1 MSGEADPGGIKFRGR
16 RAIGPV
22 TDPRRSPDFDVRSPG
37 MNAVRR
43 RLAAAGLALAMA
55 FAAASGPAAAQDKA
69 AQDKAAQDK
78 PAQDKPDRYVGYYY
92 PKPAA
97 IEIYK
102 ARAAVLPGANRKRR
116 VAFIV
121 HVVNE
126 RLQRPYP
133 PTYSL
138 FPKGGRAHKLI
149 IVSNLPGQLNTIYRV
164 RALLATMT
172 SVARSLPI
180 FRDHSVEDDFTFL
193 DLMKMLGFESVTVSD
208 GESFTHQ
215 IILR

>member
-1 MSGEADPGGIKFRGR
+1 MGR
-16 RAIGPV
+16 RLVG
-22 TDPRRSPDFDVRSPG
+22 
-37 MNAVRR
+37 
-43 RLAAAGLALAMA
+43 AGLALAMA
-55 FAAASGPAAAQDKA
+55 FAAASGPAGAHDKVAQDKA
-69 AQDKAAQDK
+69 A
-78 PAQDKPDRYVGYYY
+78 PNKPDRYVGYYY
-92 PKPAA
+92 PRPAA
-97 IEIYK
+97 IEVYK

-116 VAFIV
+116 IAFIV

-133 PTYSL
+133 PAYSL

-149 IVSNLPGQLNTIYRV
+149 IVSNVGGQLNTIYRV

-180 FRDHSVEDDFTFL
+180 FRENSVEDDFTFL

-208 GESFTHQ
+208 GDSFTHQ

>member
-1 MSGEADPGGIKFRGR
+1 MSGEADPNGINFHR
-16 RAIGPV
+16 RHAMGPV
-22 TDPRRSPDFDVRSPG
+22 TNPKRSPDFDDRMGG
-37 MNAVRR
+37 MNVVRR
-43 RLAAAGLALAMA
+43 RLKGAGLALAMA
-55 FAAASGPAAAQDKA
+55 VLAASGPAV
-69 AQDKAAQDK
+69 AQDK

-97 IEIYK
+97 IETYQ

-116 VAFIV
+116 IAFIV
-121 HVVNE
+121 AVVNE
-126 RLQRPYP
+126 RLKRPYP
-133 PTYSL
+133 PSYSL

-149 IVSNLPGQLNTIYRV
+149 IVSNLPGRLNTIYRV

-172 SVARSLPI
+172 SVARTLTI
-180 FRDHSVEDDFTFL
+180 FRKHSVENDFTFL
-193 DLMKMLGFESVTVSD
+193 DLAKMLGFESVTLSD

>member
-1 MSGEADPGGIKFRGR
+1 MSGEAGPGGMISQR
-16 RAIGPV
+16 RHA
-22 TDPRRSPDFDVRSPG
+22 
-37 MNAVRR
+37 ARR
-43 RLAAAGLALAMA
+43 RLVAAGLAVALA
-55 FAAASGPAAAQDKA
+55 FAAALGPAV
-69 AQDKAAQDK
+69 
-78 PAQDKPDRYVGYYY
+78 AQDKPDKYVGYYY

-97 IEIYK
+97 IEVYK

-116 VAFIV
+116 IAFIV

-126 RLQRPYP
+126 RLNRPYA

-138 FPKGGRAHKLI
+138 FAKGGRAHKLI
-149 IVSNLPGQLNTIYRV
+149 IVSNLAGQLNTIYRV

-172 SVARSLPI
+172 SVARTLPI
-180 FRDHSVEDDFTFL
+180 FRENGVEDDFTFL
-193 DLMKMLGFESVTVSD
+193 DLMKMLGFESVTISD

>member
-1 MSGEADPGGIKFRGR
+1 MSAEADPGGIIFQR
-16 RAIGPV
+16 RHTMGPV
-22 TDPRRSPDFDVRSPG
+22 TDPKRSPDFDVRLGG
-37 MNAVRR
+37 MNVMR

-78 PAQDKPDRYVGYYY
+78 ADKYVGYYY

-116 VAFIV
+116 IAFIV
-121 HVVNE
+121 AVVNE

-138 FPKGGRAHKLI
+138 FPKGGRAQKLI

-172 SVARSLPI
+172 SVARTLPI
-180 FRDHSVEDDFTFL
+180 FRQHSVEDDFTFL

>member
-1 MSGEADPGGIKFRGR
+1 M
-16 RAIGPV
+16 GPV
-22 TDPRRSPDFDVRSPG
+22 TKPKRSPDFDVRLGG
-37 MNAVRR
+37 MNVMR

-78 PAQDKPDRYVGYYY
+78 PAQDKADRYVGYYY

-121 HVVNE
+121 AVVNE

-138 FPKGGRAHKLI
+138 FPKGGRAQKLI

-180 FRDHSVEDDFTFL
+180 FREHSVENDFTFL

>member
-1 MSGEADPGGIKFRGR
+1 MSGEAVPGGIIFQR
-16 RAIGPV
+16 RHAMGPV
-22 TDPRRSPDFDVRSPG
+22 TDPKRSPDFDVRMGG

-43 RLAAAGLALAMA
+43 RLVAGGLALAMA

-69 AQDKAAQDK
+69 AQDKA
-78 PAQDKPDRYVGYYY
+78 AQDKPDRYVGYYY

-126 RLQRPYP
+126 RLQRPYQ

-149 IVSNLPGQLNTIYRV
+149 IISNLPGQLNTIYRV